1 MSVVVGYIPNRYG
14 EAALEA
20 GVEEARRRNTRLVV
34 VNSSKGDAYIDT
46 KFANADQLADL
57 DRRLSNLGIETD
69 LRQSVGADVADEVLA
84 VVDEVDADLLVLGIR
99 HRTPVGKMLMGSV
112 AQRLLLDAACPVL
125 AVKAP
130 T

>member
-57 DRRLSNLGIETD
+57 DRRLSNLGIETTFGKV
-69 LRQSVGADVADEVLA
+69 SGPTS
-84 VVDEVDADLLVLGIR
+84 
-99 HRTPVGKMLMGSV
+99 RTRCLPSWTRSMPICLSS
-112 AQRLLLDAACPVL
+112 ASDT
-125 AVKAP
+125 AP
-130 T
+130 RSARC

>member
-1 MSVVVGYIPNRYG
+1 MSVVVGYIPNQYG

-34 VNSSKGDAYIDT
+34 VNSSSGDAYIDT

-84 VVDEVDADLLVLGIR
+84 VVDEVDAKLLVLGIR

-125 AVKAP
+125 AVKAS